1 MSERNPG
8 EFVQY
13 WRKMR
18 ERTLRVAAGIPPERL
33 EWSYREGKFTFGD
46 LLRHL
51 AALERY
57 MFVENAA
64 QRPSR
69 YPGHGRDLADG
80 YPAVM
85 AFVARMHEE
94 SLAILEGLEA
104 ADLER
109 RCTTPGGVLIP
120 VWKWLR
126 SMVEHEAHHRG
137 QIYVYLGI
145 LGVETPPLYG
155 LTSEQVRAAS
165 GD

>member
-1 MSERNPG
+1 
-8 EFVQY
+8 
-13 WRKMR
+13 
-18 ERTLRVAAGIPPERL
+18 
-33 EWSYREGKFTFGD
+33 
-46 LLRHL
+46 
-51 AALERY
+51 
-57 MFVENAA
+57 
-64 QRPSR
+64 
-69 YPGHGRDLADG
+69 
-80 YPAVM
+80 VM

-94 SLAILEGLEA
+94 SLAILGGLEA